1 MTSGSFSI
9 LPVALERVVTAAANT
24 VAFAEADEALLKDK
38 KLNGEKTTI
47 SDSFKARERSK
58 NKRIKLM
65 KANTSSKEI
74 AFLDLKICSVEKIY
88 NVKILNHLINLHN
101 LKNKI
106 TKL

>member
-1 MTSGSFSI
+1 
-9 LPVALERVVTAAANT
+9 
-24 VAFAEADEALLKDK
+24 
-38 KLNGEKTTI
+38 
-47 SDSFKARERSK
+47 
-58 NKRIKLM
+58 M

-106 TKL
+106 TKLYKIMNK